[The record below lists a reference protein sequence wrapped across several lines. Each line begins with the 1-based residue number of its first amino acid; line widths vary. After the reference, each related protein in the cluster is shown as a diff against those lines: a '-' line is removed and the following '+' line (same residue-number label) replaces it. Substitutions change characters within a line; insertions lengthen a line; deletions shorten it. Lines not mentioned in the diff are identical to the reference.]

1 MNDSK
6 QKKPVVREEWIEWLR
21 LVSMLWIILFH
32 FSDHGSIN
40 MNEAALGG
48 GWIILAFARL
58 GGGIGNCTFAL
69 ISGYLLYSRK
79 RRWSRIVC
87 LWLEIEFY
95 SVISFLLAN
104 IFHMYNGDGV
114 AELVRNFIPISGI
127 RYWYA
132 SVYMLIYLL
141 HPLFDWIIDGV
152 SYKEHVF
159 IVGIIFY
166 FCVFVPTIS
175 GAETF
180 SSGGG
185 VEIFI
190 LMYFIGALIK
200 KYDVFKGSATRY
212 YIVFLIIIS
221 LMCASEIILKVI
233 PSDNS
238 TISKL
243 LVKLMP
249 SGEFTYFVWP
259 MRKLP
264 VVIAA
269 VTLFVATKKSV
280 MKIPQILMA
289 AAQSTFG
296 VYLLHIGSLHELIF
310 QKLFNITD
318 FYGKFYF
325 GFILLVYAVI
335 LFAICIITDQL
346 RIRYIEKHTDL
357 IVKRILKA
365 D

>member
-1 MNDSK
+1 
-6 QKKPVVREEWIEWLR
+6 
-21 LVSMLWIILFH
+21 
-32 FSDHGSIN
+32 
-40 MNEAALGG
+40 
-48 GWIILAFARL
+48 
-58 GGGIGNCTFAL
+58 
-69 ISGYLLYSRK
+69 
-79 RRWSRIVC
+79 
-87 LWLEIEFY
+87 
-95 SVISFLLAN
+95 
-104 IFHMYNGDGV
+104 MYNGDGV

-200 KYDVFKGSATRY
+200 KYDVFKGRAIRY
-212 YIVFLIIIS
+212 YIIFLVIIS
-221 LMCASEIILKVI
+221 LMCTSEIILKVT

-249 SGEFTYFVWP
+249 SGDFAYFVWP

-269 VTLFVATKKSV
+269 VALFAATKKSL
-280 MKIPQILMA
+280 MKMPKILMV

-296 VYLLHIGSLHELIF
+296 VYLLHIGNLQKLIF
-310 QKLFNITD
+310 QKLFDITD
-318 FYGKFYF
+318 FYEKFYF
-325 GFILLVYAVI
+325 GLILLVYAVI
-335 LFAICIITDQL
+335 ILAICVAVDQL
-346 RIRYIEKHTDL
+346 RIRYIGRHTDL
-357 IVKRILKA
+357 IIKRILKE
-365 D
+365 DR